1 MGESSEDRRIA
12 VAATLCLLEALALV
26 PDPRSRHGR
35 IHPLVAVLGL
45 TVTALLAGCRS
56 LDAIAQFGRDRG
68 LALAAPLGFRR
79 GKTPNK
85 SALGKI
91 FRRLDLA
98 ALEAALTAWL
108 VARGA
113 TEGHLALDGKTLTG
127 SADGAVP
134 GRHLVAAYA
143 AEHAAV
149 VGQLEMA
156 RTTNEHKTALKLL
169 GVLPL
174 AGRVVTADAMFT
186 HRDVCDTI
194 TDAGGDDLLAVKG
207 NQETLK
213 ADLEAEFA
221 PEANRSPLRPKAVR
235 RGAANG
241 RDPR

>member
-1 MGESSEDRRIA
+1 M
-12 VAATLCLLEALALV
+12 
-26 PDPRSRHGR
+26 
-35 IHPLVAVLGL
+35 
-45 TVTALLAGCRS
+45 
-56 LDAIAQFGRDRG
+56 
-68 LALAAPLGFRR
+68 
-79 GKTPNK
+79 
-85 SALGKI
+85 
-91 FRRLDLA
+91 
-98 ALEAALTAWL
+98 
-108 VARGA
+108 
-113 TEGHLALDGKTLTG
+113 DGKTLTG

-149 VGQLEMA
+149 VGQLEVA

-174 AGRVVTADAMFT
+174 CGRVVTADAMFT

-194 TDAGGDDLLAVKG
+194 TDAGGDYLLAVKG

-221 PEANRSPLRPKAVR
+221 PGANRSPLRPKAVR